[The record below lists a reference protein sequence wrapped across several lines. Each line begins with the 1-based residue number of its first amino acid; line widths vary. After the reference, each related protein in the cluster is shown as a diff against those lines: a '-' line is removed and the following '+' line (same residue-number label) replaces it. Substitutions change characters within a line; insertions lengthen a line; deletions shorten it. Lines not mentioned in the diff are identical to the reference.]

1 MIGDD
6 DKAGRYRDRAEQL
19 RTMASDTRDRG
30 AKSNLLDMADEY
42 ERLARTFGSSAKLPE
57 FPGMIPA
64 ALPVGGA
71 KK

>member
-1 MIGDD
+1 MNGDD

-19 RTMASDTRDRG
+19 RTMASDTRDRS

-42 ERLARTFGSSAKLPE
+42 ERLARSFGSAAKLPE
-57 FPGMIPA
+57 LPGMISA